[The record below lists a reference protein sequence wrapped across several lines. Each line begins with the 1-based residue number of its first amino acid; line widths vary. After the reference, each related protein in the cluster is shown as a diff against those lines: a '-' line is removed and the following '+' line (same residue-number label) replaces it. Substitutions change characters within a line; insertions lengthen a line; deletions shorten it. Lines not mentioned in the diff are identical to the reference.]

1 MEEKDLIGYD
11 KIIEKS
17 MRQVMVDILKNVEK
31 HGLRGGHYFIISF
44 LVKYPEVEI
53 PKHLAEKYP
62 EEMTIAIQYQYRNL
76 VLEKDCIKISLSFA
90 GKFERLCVPFAAIT
104 SFSDP
109 SMNFVLKFSLGYE
122 DAEDLIENNFHED
135 EAANISAKK
144 EKNPIDLSAKVISLD
159 AFRHNKKDGK

>member
-1 MEEKDLIGYD
+1 MEEQDLIGYD

-17 MRQVMVDILKNVEK
+17 MRQVMFDILKNIEK
-31 HGLRGGHYFIISF
+31 HGLRGNHYFVISF
-44 LVKYPEVEI
+44 LTKYPKTSI

-76 VLEKDCIKISLSFA
+76 VLEEDFIKISLSFN
-90 GKFERLCVPFAAIT
+90 GKFERLTIPFAAIT

-122 DAEDLIENNFHED
+122 DVDDLIENGFHERD
-135 EAANISAKK
+135 AANLTNKKAAKK
-144 EKNPIDLSAKVISLD
+144 IDLSAKVISLD
-159 AFRHNKKDGK
+159 AFRRNKKDNE